1 MDNLLTTI
9 SFSIYSN
16 KGVYA
21 LLLGSGISRAAG
33 IPTGWDIV
41 IDLIRKLAAQ
51 NGEVCTPNEEAWFK
65 NKYNKYPDYSTI
77 LSKLVSKASE
87 RVNLLR
93 PYFEPTKE
101 EKENHLKEPTKA
113 HKAIASLAKK
123 GYIKVVITTNFDRLL
138 EKALEEEG
146 ITPQVV
152 CHVDDI
158 TGAMPIVHSNFT
170 IIKINGD
177 YIDCRFLNTKEELE
191 NYPDQLKRYVS
202 QIINDFGLITCGWSG
217 IWDIG
222 LIKILKQSE
231 NFRYSSFWSYISN
244 CEEELKTLA
253 EKRKG
258 QVIEIRNADSLFCEI
273 SERVEALENINDNHP
288 LNASIAVERLKRYI
302 VKDEGKIQLYDLL
315 HNEQEN
321 AYNKIQQINDF
332 SQYPTN
338 ELFEKRMKEYE
349 SAIEILL
356 PLVINGIYWCEPNH
370 ENIFLEIIK
379 RMAEP
384 IQQELYSCYEMTKK
398 LHYYPSILIFYAM
411 GICALE
417 RGNFLFLKKLL
428 KIKIPENSHEYS
440 QKTFIIKKLNSC
452 LFNNQDFNKLFN
464 LRAHTPFS
472 NLLCD
477 KIYPLFKKYITN
489 EKHFKENFD
498 IFEYYIS
505 LNYSYI
511 VKSDYPWA
519 PWGQYVYRRRQ
530 YDRTS
535 DSPWNDLLKQADTE
549 KENWAPI
556 KAGMFGGKYSEFITT
571 KEKVENFIEKLNI
584 Y

>member
-41 IDLIRKLAAQ
+41 IDLIRKLAIQ
-51 NGEVCTPNEEAWFK
+51 NHEVCTPNEEAWFK
-65 NKYNKYPDYSTI
+65 NKYGKDPDYSTI
-77 LSKLVSKASE
+77 LSKLVLTATE

-191 NYPDQLKRYVS
+191 NYPDQLKLYVS
-202 QIINDFGLITCGWSG
+202 QIINDFGLISCGWSG

-244 CEEELKTLA
+244 CEEGLKTLA
-253 EKRKG
+253 KKRKG
-258 QVIEIRNADSLFCEI
+258 QVIEIRNANSFFQEI
-273 SERVEALENINDNHP
+273 NERVDALENINDNHP

-321 AYNKIQQINDF
+321 AYNKIQQKKDYN
-332 SQYPTN
+332 QYPTK
-338 ELFEKRMKEYE
+338 ELFEKLMKEHE

-356 PLVINGIYWCEPNH
+356 PLVINGVYWCEPNQ
-370 ENIFLEIIK
+370 ESIFFEIIK
-379 RMAEP
+379 RIAEP
-384 IQQELYSCYEMTKK
+384 IQQELYSSYQMTRK

-417 RGNFLFLKKLL
+417 RGNFLFLKKLFE
-428 KIKIPENSHEYS
+428 IKVSENNNEYS
-440 QKTFIIKKLNSC
+440 QKIFIVGKLNSC
-452 LFNNQDFNKLFN
+452 LFKNRDFNELFN
-464 LRAHTPFS
+464 INKRAPFS
-472 NLLCD
+472 YLLCE
-477 KIYPLFKKYITN
+477 KVYPFFKKHISN
-489 EKHFKENFD
+489 EEQFKERFD
-498 IFEYYIS
+498 MFEYYIS

-511 VKSDYPWA
+511 IPDGFNQI
-519 PWGQYVYRRRQ
+519 PWGQYTYRREQ
-530 YDRTS
+530 YTRNIS
-535 DSPWNDLLKQADTE
+535 SPWIDLQNQADTE

-556 KAGMFGGKYSEFITT
+556 KAGMFGGNYSEFITT
-571 KEKVENFIEKLNI
+571 KEKVKNFIENLNI
-584 Y
+584 L

>member
-1 MDNLLTTI
+1 MNNLLTTI

-51 NGEVCTPNEEAWFK
+51 NGEVCTPNEEAWYK
-65 NKYNKYPDYSTI
+65 NKYNKDPDYSTI
-77 LSKLVSKASE
+77 LSKLVLTATE

-101 EKENHLKEPTKA
+101 EKESHLKEPTKA
-113 HKAIASLAKK
+113 HKAIANLAKK

-158 TGAMPIVHSNFT
+158 TGAIPIVHSNFT

-258 QVIEIRNADSLFCEI
+258 QVIEIRNADSFFQEI
-273 SERVEALENINDNHP
+273 SERVEALENLNDNHP

-302 VKDEGKIQLYDLL
+302 VKNEGKIQLYDLL

-321 AYNKIQQINDF
+321 AYNIIQQKKDYN
-332 SQYPTN
+332 QYPTK
-338 ELFEKRMKEYE
+338 ELFKKLMKEHE

-356 PLVINGIYWCEPNH
+356 PLVINGVYWCEPNQ
-370 ENIFLEIIK
+370 ESIFFEIIK
-379 RMAEP
+379 RIAEP
-384 IQQELYSCYEMTKK
+384 IQQELHSSYEMTRK

-417 RGNFLFLKKLL
+417 REKYSFLRKLFG
-428 KIKIPENSHEYS
+428 IKVSENNNEYS
-440 QKTFIIKKLNSC
+440 QKIYIIGKLNSC
-452 LFNNQDFNKLFN
+452 LFKAQDINELFN
-464 LRAHTPFS
+464 INRHTPFS

-489 EKHFKENFD
+489 EEHFKEKFD

-505 LNYSYI
+505 LNYLYI
-511 VKSDYPWA
+511 VKPEYIWV

-530 YDRTS
+530 YIRTN
-535 DSPWNDLLKQADTE
+535 DSQWTDWQKRAEVE

-556 KAGMFGGKYSEFITT
+556 KAGMFGGNYSEFKTT
-571 KEKVENFIEKLNI
+571 KEKVETFIKKLNI
-584 Y
+584 D